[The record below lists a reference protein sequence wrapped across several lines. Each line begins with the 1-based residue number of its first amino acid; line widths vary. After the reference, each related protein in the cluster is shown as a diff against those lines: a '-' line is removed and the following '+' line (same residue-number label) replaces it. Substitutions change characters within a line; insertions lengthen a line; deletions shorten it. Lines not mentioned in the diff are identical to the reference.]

1 MTDSDKAG
9 RKLASLKDADWLT
22 RPATQAVFDALSGAS
37 VETRAV
43 GGAVRNALLKLPVV
57 EVDFATTATP
67 QEVIALA
74 AKAGLKT
81 APTGIEHGT
90 VTVIA
95 DGAPFE
101 VTTLRRDVETFGRHA
116 EVAFTRD
123 WEEDAKRRDF
133 TLNALYA
140 DRDGNVFDPLGG
152 YDDLAARRV
161 RFIGD
166 AAERIREDYLRILR
180 FFRFNAYYGK
190 GPLDEAGLRACVV
203 LRNGLAQLSAERIW
217 IELRRILIA
226 PRAGDAIE
234 ALFDY
239 GLLTQ
244 ILGGA
249 PRLIDFERLVAIET
263 ANELAPSSPLRLAVL
278 GIFVHE
284 DAARFADRLRL
295 SNAEQATLALA
306 AHVPDGLPQEALA
319 KIALY
324 RLGPDAYRAC
334 ALIAWARSGDTP
346 SDARWIEALE
356 LPDRWP
362 APSFPLRGQDIMA
375 LGIAGPEVGTILRR
389 LEQEWIAGG
398 FATTRE
404 GLLERAATLHR
415 SQSG

>member
-9 RKLASLKDADWLT
+9 LKLASLKDADWLT
-22 RPATQAVFDALSGAS
+22 RPATQSVFDALSGGG

-43 GGAVRNALLKLPVV
+43 GGAVRNTFLKLPVA
-57 EVDFATTATP
+57 EVDLATTATP

-81 APTGIEHGT
+81 VPTGIEHGT

-140 DRDGNVFDPLGG
+140 DRDGCVFDPLRG
-152 YDDLAARRV
+152 YDDLAVGRV

-166 AAERIREDYLRILR
+166 PAERIREDYLRILR

-190 GPLDEAGLRACVV
+190 GPLDEAGLQACVR
-203 LRNGLAQLSAERIW
+203 LRGGLAQLSAERIW
-217 IELRRILIA
+217 IELKRILTA
-226 PRAGDAIE
+226 PRATDVIE

-239 GLLTQ
+239 GLLTP
-244 ILGGA
+244 ILGGV
-249 PRLIDFERLVAIET
+249 PRLMDFQWLVAIEA
-263 ANELAPSSPLRLAVL
+263 ANGLATGASLRLAVL
-278 GIFVHE
+278 AIFVNE
-284 DAARFADRLRL
+284 DVARIAERLRL
-295 SNAEQATLALA
+295 SNAERAILVLA
-306 AHVPDGLPQEALA
+306 ANVPEGLPQQALA

-324 RLGPDAYRAC
+324 RFPENYRAVI
-334 ALIAWARSGDTP
+334 LMTWARSGDAP
-346 SDARWIEALE
+346 GDARWIEALK
-356 LPDRWP
+356 LPDRWQ
-362 APSFPLRGQDIMA
+362 APEFPLRGQDIMA
-375 LGIAGPEVGTILRR
+375 LGITGPEVGTVLRR
-389 LEQEWIAGG
+389 LEEEWIDGG
-398 FATTRE
+398 FAPTRE
-404 GLLERAATLHR
+404 ALLERAATLGR
-415 SQSG
+415 S